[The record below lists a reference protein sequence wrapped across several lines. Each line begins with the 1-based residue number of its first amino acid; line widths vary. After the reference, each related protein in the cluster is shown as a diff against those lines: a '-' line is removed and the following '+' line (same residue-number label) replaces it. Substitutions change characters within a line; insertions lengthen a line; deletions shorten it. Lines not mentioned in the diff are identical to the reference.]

1 MEMTDVR
8 EDLAAL
14 RREVAS
20 LSKVVAGAVVRL
32 EQAVIEERTTRQTV
46 VEDLR
51 QEVRRRAAPSGRP
64 QSEGVAKLRHLKTVQ
79 RFTYDVIGQ

>member
-1 MEMTDVR
+1 MSLCVMIIRNVRHFASAFQMEMTDVR

-14 RREVAS
+14 RREMAS

-46 VEDLR
+46 VEELR

-64 QSEGVAKLRHLKTVQ
+64 QG
-79 RFTYDVIGQ
+79 